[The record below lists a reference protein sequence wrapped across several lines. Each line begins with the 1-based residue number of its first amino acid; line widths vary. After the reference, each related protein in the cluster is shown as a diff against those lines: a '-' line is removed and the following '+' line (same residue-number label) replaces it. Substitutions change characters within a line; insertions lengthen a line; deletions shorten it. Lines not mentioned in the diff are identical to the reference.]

1 MDSDLQSLLPLFVSE
16 TERILGEMADACG
29 ALLEN
34 ADDEASRTNL
44 CRGAHTIKGSAA
56 VMSLSEISQFA
67 KVIERLM
74 GCFSDAPPFF
84 GAEVEARV
92 RESIS
97 LAQQLVQEVGAGEGA
112 AQLADRTRMAELA
125 EIADIANRPDG
136 AA

>member
-1 MDSDLQSLLPLFVSE
+1 MDSDLENLLPLFVSE
-16 TERILGEMADACG
+16 AERILGEMTDACE

-34 ADDEASRTNL
+34 ADDEASRNAL

-56 VMSLSEISQFA
+56 VMSLSEVSEFA

-74 GCFSDAPPFF
+74 GCFSDGPPFF
-84 GAEVEARV
+84 GGEVAARV

-97 LAQQLVQEVGAGEGA
+97 LTQQLVQEVAAGDGAE
-112 AQLADRTRMAELA
+112 QLADRTRMAELA
-125 EIADIANRPDG
+125 NRCSG

>member
-1 MDSDLQSLLPLFVSE
+1 MDSDLEKLLPLFVSE
-16 TERILGEMADACG
+16 AERILGEMTDACG

-34 ADDEASRTNL
+34 ADDEASRTTL

-56 VMSLSEISQFA
+56 VMSLSEVSQFA
-67 KVIERLM
+67 TVIESLM

-97 LAQQLVQEVGAGEGA
+97 LAQQLVQEVAASDGAER
-112 AQLADRTRMAELA
+112 LADRKRMAELS
-125 EIADIANRPDG
+125 EIANRPDG